1 MMSEDI
7 FDIVVVGAG
16 IVGITTAYEYYNRFP
31 QKKILVIEKESKIST
46 HQTKRNSG
54 VIHSGIYYK
63 PESLKAKNCL
73 LGYQLL
79 LEFAKTNKIK
89 YQITGKLIVAFNENQ
104 IESLNKLYEYGS
116 KNGLKGIK
124 LIDNDEITKIEP
136 NCTNAIKAIFV
147 PQSGIISYA
156 EVSNELVNILESK
169 GVVLKLRTRLL
180 KSRQESNYQ
189 KLFTNNGNLI
199 TKNLVLCCGVYSDK
213 FLSPKFKQNYRI
225 LPFKGEYYNLLKD
238 KSHMVKGLIYPVP
251 DLNFPFLG
259 VHLTKN
265 IDGHIEAG
273 PNAVL
278 SLSREGYKKLSFN
291 LFDVINIITWRGF
304 WIFAFKYWK
313 IGLFEITRSLSK
325 RKFTKSL
332 KKLVPDIKKE
342 FLILGKTGIR
352 AQIITKDGELYD
364 DFLLDKNERI
374 LNVINAPS
382 PAATSSFAIA
392 REIVNQLEE

>member
-1 MMSEDI
+1 MSEDI
-7 FDIVVVGAG
+7 YDIVVDGAG

-31 QKKILVIEKESKIST
+31 QKKILIIEKESKIST

-79 LEFAKTNKIK
+79 LEFAKTNNIK
-89 YQITGKLIVAFNENQ
+89 HQITGKLIVAFNENQ
-104 IESLNKLYEYGS
+104 IESLIKLYEYGS

-124 LIDNDEITKIEP
+124 LIDNDEIKKIEP

-156 EVSNELVNILESK
+156 EVSNKLVNILESK
-169 GVVLKLRTRLL
+169 GVVLKLRTKLL
-180 KSRQESNYQ
+180 KSHQDLIIKNYSQ
-189 KLFTNNGNLI
+189 IMVIWLPKFI
-199 TKNLVLCCGVYSDK
+199 LCCGVYSDK

-225 LPFKGEYYNLLKD
+225 LPFKGEYYNLIKD
-238 KSHMVKGLIYPVP
+238 KSNMVKGLFILP

-273 PNAVL
+273 PNAV

-291 LFDVINIITWRGF
+291 LFDAVNIILWRGF

-332 KKLVPDIKKE
+332 KKLVPEIKKE

-352 AQIITKDGELYD
+352 AQIINRDGELYD
-364 DFLLDKNERI
+364 DFLLDKNERT

-392 REIVNQLEE
+392 KEIVNQLEE